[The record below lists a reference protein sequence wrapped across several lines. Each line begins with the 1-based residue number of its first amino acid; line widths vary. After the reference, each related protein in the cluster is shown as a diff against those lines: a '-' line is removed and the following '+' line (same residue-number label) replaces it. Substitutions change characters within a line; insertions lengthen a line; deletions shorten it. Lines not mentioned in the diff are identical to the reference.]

1 MLHAQT
7 RSFIR
12 TALIFLVAAF
22 FVDTL
27 VLVNQGLVLDKR
39 IRLLPELYVA

>member
-1 MLHAQT
+1 LHAQT
-7 RSFIR
+7 RYFIR

-27 VLVNQGLVLDKR
+27 VLVNQGLVLDER
-39 IRLLPELYVA
+39 IGLLSEFYIP